1 MKRFSYKPLM
11 YLLVLLFTLV
21 SLQAEEN
28 ATTPSDAIRIMPLGD
43 SITYDNREADLH
55 DPRPASTRTGYRSHL
70 WYMLQDAKYG
80 ADFVGS
86 RVAGQA
92 IKPPFDPDNEGH
104 PGWTSLDI
112 AEKTYDY
119 MVHSQPDIVL
129 LHIGTNDHGTFA
141 GDVDRILNEINYYE
155 QASGKK
161 VHVIVAQIIDRRDH
175 DRLIPLFNDNVKK
188 VVASHVMA
196 GDFVTMVDMYHD
208 AHLTRGDYADNT
220 HPNDQGYYKM
230 ATVWFNALMTP
241 YNQALNAFPY
251 SLVPSAELIES
262 ISIND
267 TATSVTITTKVPESG
282 ILF

>member
-1 MKRFSYKPLM
+1 MKCFLYKPLA
-11 YLLVLLFTLV
+11 YVLLLLFSLI
-21 SLQAEEN
+21 SLQAESN
-28 ATTPSDAIRIMPLGD
+28 TTAPSNAIRIMPLGD
-43 SITYDNREADLH
+43 SITYDNREADIH
-55 DPRPASTRTGYRSHL
+55 DPRPTSTRTGYRSHL

-86 RVAGQA
+86 KVAGQA
-92 IKPPFDPDNEGH
+92 VTPPFDPDNEGH

-112 AEKTYDY
+112 AERTYDY
-119 MVHSQPDIVL
+119 MVRSQPDIVL

-161 VHVIVAQIIDRRDH
+161 VHVIVAQIIDRRNH
-175 DRLIPLFNDNVKK
+175 DSIIPLFNNNVKK
-188 VVASHVMA
+188 VVAAHIVA

-208 AHLTRGDYADNT
+208 AHFTNADYADNT
-220 HPNDQGYYKM
+220 HPNNNGYSKM
-230 ATVWFNALMTP
+230 ATVWFNALIQP

-267 TATSVTITTKVPESG
+267 TATSVTITTKVPETG